1 MSALAILWFV
11 LVAVLIAGY
20 FALDGFDLGVG
31 VLYPFIG
38 KGERD
43 KAVMRRAIGPVWDG
57 NEVWILTAGGALFAA
72 FAPAYATT
80 FSGFYLAVMLVLF
93 GLIVR
98 AVAIEFRG
106 HDPEWKGLWA
116 GLFFVGSRLPA
127 LLLGGAVGNVVGG
140 LALDANGDYLGSFF
154 DLLNPFALACGVLGL
169 VHMLMQGASWIAC
182 KAPVDDEL
190 RVKAARLRRVLCV
203 VDLVVFALVSV
214 LFFTVVVPN
223 SAVGI
228 GATPVAGVF
237 ALVYIV
243 STVATLALAPGEPAR
258 DKFAPLLA
266 GVGAFGLVGTMAAT
280 LFPYLVPATDP
291 AMSVTVAN
299 AAANETSLMAMTII
313 ACIGVPLVLV
323 YHVVIYR
330 VYRGRVAVEDLS
342 Y

>member
-1 MSALAILWFV
+1 MRASERYVPASSVTQPRSVQYPTCL
-11 LVAVLIAGY
+11 
-20 FALDGFDLGVG
+20 
-31 VLYPFIG
+31 LY
-38 KGERD
+38 
-43 KAVMRRAIGPVWDG
+43 
-57 NEVWILTAGGALFAA
+57 T
-72 FAPAYATT
+72 
-80 FSGFYLAVMLVLF
+80 S
-93 GLIVR
+93 
-98 AVAIEFRG
+98 FRG
-106 HDPEWKGLWA
+106 HDPEWKGLWDV
-116 GLFFVGSRLPA
+116 LFFVGSLLPA
-127 LLLGGAVGNVVGG
+127 LLLGVAVGNVVGG
-140 LALDANGDYLGSFF
+140 LPLDANGDYLGSFF

-299 AAANETSLMAMTII
+299 AAANETSLMAMTVI